1 MSPRRLAAAVATAA
15 VLAPLLALTAGTA
28 QAAQGPQ
35 DPSLPGPI
43 RVQAP
48 APEFETLPST
58 PTQQQI
64 TRRGQCMAS
73 YNINYWVGGMPFA
86 LTQLKICLSA
96 QTSLARGAQI
106 FFPGDVNYL
115 PADGVLVPSFPVTP

>member
-1 MSPRRLAAAVATAA
+1 MSPRRLAAAAA
-15 VLAPLLALTAGTA
+15 LAPLLVLTAGTA
-28 QAAQGPQ
+28 QAAP
-35 DPSLPGPI
+35 DPATLPGPV

-48 APEFETLPST
+48 GPGFTTIPPNA
-58 PTQQQI
+58 TQPQFV
-64 TRRGQCMAS
+64 RSGQCMAS

-96 QTSLARGAQI
+96 KSSLARGGQI

-115 PADGVLVPSFPVTP
+115 PADGVVGPAVPVVP

>member
-1 MSPRRLAAAVATAA
+1 MSPRRLAAAAATAA

-48 APEFETLPST
+48 GPGFTTVPPNA
-58 PTQQQI
+58 TQPQLV
-64 TRRGQCMAS
+64 RSGQCMAA
-73 YNINYWVGGMPFA
+73 YNVNYWVGGMQFA
-86 LTQLKICLSA
+86 LTQLKLCLSA
-96 QTSLARGAQI
+96 KSSLAHGAQF

-115 PADGVLVPSFPVTP
+115 PADGVPVTP